1 MVLIIGVFNFFL
13 PLFMVVSF
21 PTKALW
27 GKLSGEMAAATVVT
41 AIISFVLSRKF
52 WLYSLRHYS
61 SVSS

>member
-27 GKLSGEMAAATVVT
+27 GKLSAEMTAAG
-41 AIISFVLSRKF
+41 IITG
-52 WLYSLRHYS
+52 
-61 SVSS
+61 